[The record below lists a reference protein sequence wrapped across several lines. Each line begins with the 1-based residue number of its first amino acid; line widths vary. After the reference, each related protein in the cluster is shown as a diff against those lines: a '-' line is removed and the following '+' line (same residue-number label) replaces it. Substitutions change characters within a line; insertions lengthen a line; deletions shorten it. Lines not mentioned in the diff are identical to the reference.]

1 MARRARI
8 MILGLLA
15 LLAGAAPAQ
24 AGAQPGDPLPLARVE
39 ITVGHSRVLNL
50 PEAVQRVSVG
60 KESVADVVVIN
71 PRQIYV
77 NAQSVGSTNITLWGA
92 KDRLLGVYE
101 VRVAR
106 DITAL
111 KEQLYQLLPHEPV
124 EVREMQG
131 TVVLS
136 GRVSSLQA
144 KEQAEAL
151 AKALIPSK
159 ELSDT
164 LYKTYADKGAPPSS
178 AGGKKLEERLTSSLL
193 DDKWVTSLLEVGGNQ
208 QVNLKVRFAEV
219 KRDVLKR
226 LKVNLGAINPLSG
239 DFIFSTLGGLMLP
252 NWDTTNTGRYLGTG
266 YSANANVTG
275 GFNVGG
281 GNIRGA
287 LDVLCQNQLAK
298 VLAEPT
304 LTCISGQEA
313 DFLAG
318 GEFPVPVP
326 QQNNTVTIEF
336 KKFGVQLGFKP
347 EVLKNG
353 HIRMNVSPEVSDI
366 DPTMAVVIQGFTVPG
381 LKTRKAKTQL
391 EVKDGESFVIAG
403 LFRDDITQQV
413 AKLPLLGDLPILGA
427 LFRST
432 EFINNQTEL
441 VIEVT
446 PQVVKP
452 GLAGLAGPLPTE
464 GITKP
469 SDWDLF
475 LMGKMAGENA
485 KRQPLPA
492 TPQDMEGSFGH
503 DPAF

>member
-1 MARRARI
+1 MAKTVRNI
-8 MILGLLA
+8 ILSFLA
-15 LLAGAAPAQ
+15 LLATAAPGL
-24 AGAQPGDPLPLARVE
+24 AGALADNPLPLARVE
-39 ITVGHSRVLNL
+39 LSVGHSRVLSL

-60 KESVADVVVIN
+60 KEAIADVVVIN
-71 PRQIYV
+71 PRQLYL
-77 NAQSVGSTNITLWGA
+77 NAQNVGSTNLSLWGA
-92 KDRLLGVYE
+92 HDRLLGVYE
-101 VRVAR
+101 VRVSR
-106 DITAL
+106 DLTLL

-151 AKALIPSK
+151 ARALVPSK
-159 ELSDT
+159 ELAES
-164 LYKTYADKGAPPSS
+164 LYRNYADKGEALAG
-178 AGGKKLEERLTSSLL
+178 AGGKKLEERLTSGLL
-193 DDKWVTSLLEVGGNQ
+193 GDRWVTSLLEVGGNQ

-219 KRDVLKR
+219 KRDVTKR
-226 LKVNLGAINPLSG
+226 LKVNLGAFNPSG
-239 DFIFSTLGGLMLP
+239 TDFVFSALGGLIAP
-252 NWDTTNTGRYLGTG
+252 IRDATGAIIGTT
-266 YSANANVTG
+266 SPANANLIG
-275 GFNVGG
+275 GFGVGG
-281 GNIRGA
+281 GQMRGA
-287 LDVLCQNQLAK
+287 LDILSQNQLAK
-298 VLAEPT
+298 ILAEPT

-336 KKFGVQLGFKP
+336 KKFGVQLHFRP

-353 HIRMNVSPEVSDI
+353 HIRMNVSPEVSEMDFSI
-366 DPTMAVVIQGFTVPG
+366 AVVIQGYTVPG

-403 LFRDDITQQV
+403 LFRDDISQQV
-413 AKLPLLGDLPILGA
+413 AKLPLLGDIPILGA
-427 LFRST
+427 LFRSS
-432 EFINNQTEL
+432 EFLNNQTEL
-441 VIEVT
+441 IIEVT
-446 PQVVKP
+446 PEVVKP
-452 GLAGLAGPLPTE
+452 GLAGLPARLPTD
-464 GITKP
+464 GITPP

-475 LMGKMAGENA
+475 LFGKMADQDQ
-485 KRQPLPA
+485 KRATLPA

>member
-1 MARRARI
+1 MYARACT
-8 MILGLLA
+8 GLLA
-15 LLAGAAPAQ
+15 ILTMLAWAMPGQAAP
-24 AGAQPGDPLPLARVE
+24 LADNPVPTSRVE
-39 ITVGHSRVLNL
+39 IMLGHSRVLGL
-50 PEAVQRVSVG
+50 PEAVKRVSVG
-60 KESVADVVVIN
+60 KETIADVVVIN
-71 PRQIYV
+71 PRQLYL
-77 NAQSVGSTNITLWGA
+77 NAQQVGSTNISLWGA
-92 KDRLLGVYE
+92 QDRLLGIYE

-106 DITAL
+106 DLTLL
-111 KEQLYQLLPHEPV
+111 KEQLYQILPHEPV

-151 AKALIPSK
+151 AKALVPSK

-164 LYKTYADKGAPPSS
+164 LYKTYADKGAAPSA

-193 DDKWVTSLLEVGGNQ
+193 EDKWVTSLLEVGGNQ
-208 QVNLKVRFAEV
+208 QVNIKVRFAEV
-219 KRDVLKR
+219 KRDVTRR
-226 LKVNLGAINPLSG
+226 LKVNLGALNPSG
-239 DFIFSTLGGLMLP
+239 TDFIFSTLGGLLAP
-252 NWDTTNTGRYLGTG
+252 VFDSQGNLTTT
-266 YSANANVTG
+266 SPSNANVTG
-275 GFNVGG
+275 GFGVDGG
-281 GNIRGA
+281 RIRGA
-287 LDVLCQNQLAK
+287 LDVLSQNQLAK
-298 VLAEPT
+298 ILAEPT

-326 QQNNTVTIEF
+326 QQSNTVTIEF
-336 KKFGVQLGFKP
+336 KKFGVQLNFKP

-353 HIRMNVSPEVSDI
+353 HIRMSVAPEVSEMDFSI
-366 DPTMAVVIQGFTVPG
+366 AVVIQGFTVPG

-403 LFRDDITQQV
+403 LFRDDISQQV
-413 AKLPLLGDLPILGA
+413 SKLPLLGDIPILGA

-432 EFINNQTEL
+432 EFMNNQTEL
-441 VIEVT
+441 LIEVT
-446 PQVVKP
+446 PEVVKP
-452 GLAGLAGPLPTE
+452 GLAMGPYRLPTE

-475 LMGKMAGENA
+475 LFGKMADEGQQRA
-485 KRQPLPA
+485 TLPV